1 MPVANPNLHPEIASC
16 EKCKGTGSFWEAS
29 SGSQKGREVPCVC
42 RIKIAYKNY
51 LGPLLTTEAAK
62 QHLPVLDKLTDKTI
76 VLRASWPKFRP
87 FMKRFL
93 IQNATL
99 LQGTSEFQ
107 HDVKYHIIDLYS
119 LTEACFNTDN
129 EFNNLKNFDRFKLLV
144 ILIEF
149 NFNNKFSPD
158 LVRHITSYR
167 EANNLGTWIITPRIG
182 ETLRSSFAP
191 DRNHPAYT
199 NAERLREY
207 LETKTTLNKDDAL
220 KWV

>member
-16 EKCKGTGSFWEAS
+16 TRCKGTGSVWED
-29 SGSQKGREVPCVC
+29 SGNKGREAPCVC

-51 LGPLLTTEAAK
+51 MKGLFDTEASKKHLPLLDK
-62 QHLPVLDKLTDKTI
+62 MLDKTLVI
-76 VLRASWPKFRP
+76 RASWSKFKP

-93 IQNATL
+93 IQNAPT
-99 LQGTSEFQ
+99 LQGSSELQ
-107 HDVKYHIIDLYS
+107 HDVKYHIIDLYA
-119 LTEACFNTDN
+119 LTEACFNEDN

-167 EANNLGTWIITPRIG
+167 EANGLGTWVITPRIG

-199 NAERLREY
+199 NAERLREF
-207 LETKTTLNKDDAL
+207 LEPKTTINKSDEL

>member
-1 MPVANPNLHPEIASC
+1 MPVANPNLHPDIASC
-16 EKCKGTGSFWEAS
+16 EKCKGTGSVWES
-29 SGSQKGREVPCVC
+29 DVQGHKGKEKPCIC
-42 RIKIAYKNY
+42 RVKIAYKNY
-51 LGPLLTTEAAK
+51 MGILLSAEASK
-62 QHLPVLDKLTDKTI
+62 QHLPVLDKMVDKTI

-93 IQNATL
+93 IQNATI
-99 LQGTSEFQ
+99 LQGASELQ
-107 HDVKYHIIDLYS
+107 QDVKYHIIDLYS
-119 LTEACFNTDN
+119 LTEACFNEDN

-167 EANNLGTWIITPRIG
+167 EANGLGTWIITPRIG

-207 LETKTTLNKDDAL
+207 LDTKTTLNKDDAL